1 MPVAVARSREVA
13 RNRALGFRSRAVGD
27 RSPGVAD
34 HSRAAVGHTPAVGH
48 SPEAENRARGS
59 RAEADSPWA

>member
-13 RNRALGFRSRAVGD
+13 RNRAVGD
-27 RSPGVAD
+27 RSSGVGD
-34 HSRAAVGHTPAVGH
+34 RSRAAVGHTPAVGH

-59 RAEADSPWA
+59 RAEADSPCR